1 MNSSTIILIVLIILV
16 VVVWWYLRGK
26 RTGNYTFVSS
36 KTIEQIFPQKREET
50 PAPIESAP
58 VPSAPP
64 AADVSQE
71 PLGDTSV
78 V

>member
-1 MNSSTIILIVLIILV
+1 MNSSAIILIVLIILV

-36 KTIEQIFPQKREET
+36 KTIEQIFPQKRDET
-50 PAPIESAP
+50 PAPIEPAP
-58 VPSAPP
+58 APAPP
-64 AADVSQE
+64 AVDVSQE